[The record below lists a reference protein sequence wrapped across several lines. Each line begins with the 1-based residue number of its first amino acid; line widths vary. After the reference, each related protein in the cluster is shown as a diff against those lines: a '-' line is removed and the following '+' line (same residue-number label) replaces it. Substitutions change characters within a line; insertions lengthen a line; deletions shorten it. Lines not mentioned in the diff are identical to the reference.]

1 MHYVALSG
9 KIHRKPSE
17 KRALASATRKWLGE
31 IALES
36 MQDQEHLAAK
46 QVYCSH
52 NIAACQT
59 LTGWITELCMHAS
72 TFAKKRT
79 ICSSY
84 SLSHTKQRFSHQ
96 SLFQTVFCGAY
107 TIHQKLN
114 IFVHSACIY
123 TFRTEN
129 KRRQDDTETISMDY
143 YAEKV

>member
-1 MHYVALSG
+1 MNEAWLVTKVKVKQRHLHRMHYIALSG

-59 LTGWITELCMHAS
+59 LTG
-72 TFAKKRT
+72 
-79 ICSSY
+79 
-84 SLSHTKQRFSHQ
+84 
-96 SLFQTVFCGAY
+96 
-107 TIHQKLN
+107 
-114 IFVHSACIY
+114 
-123 TFRTEN
+123 
-129 KRRQDDTETISMDY
+129 
-143 YAEKV
+143 